1 MLTLLKMTTRWM
13 SCCGGYIELHI
24 DSESDTLFEDI
35 MSDVLDAELRDISD
49 EKAIEYALDKNKDSI
64 LATVNSC
71 DENEEDTWF
80 WCKLA
85 AKGGGRNCQ
94 WFTGKPCYCIKCKGQ
109 SILVTVMV
117 VMKIFIGMR
126 DDKLIQHIE
135 ADIANKVSHDGMELV
150 VAIDQ
155 VNVLDVKG

>member
-1 MLTLLKMTTRWM
+1 MLLIKTKTQ
-13 SCCGGYIELHI
+13 S
-24 DSESDTLFEDI
+24 
-35 MSDVLDAELRDISD
+35 LRI
-49 EKAIEYALDKNKDSI
+49 
-64 LATVNSC
+64 SC
-71 DENEEDTWF
+71 DENEEDMSC

-155 VNVLDVKG
+155 VVKEYEKDIFEKFNAAVNVLDVKGWNTSCLL